1 MAHVNATATGA
12 VVIASTQLSQYWE
25 PRVIAAG
32 NTEFFTY
39 LQNRGA
45 PRILV
50 YASQT
55 AGAIGATVTVQASI
69 SNPAALLQLIAL
81 DISATVV
88 PPGVPTVIPVA
99 VVPSKFIR
107 ISVTA
112 PAGNAVTIE
121 LALMVSQ

>member
-1 MAHVNATATGA
+1 MSHVNATATGA
-12 VVIASTQLSQYWE
+12 IVVAATQLSQYWE
-25 PRVIAAG
+25 ARVINAG
-32 NTEFFTY
+32 ATTFFTY

-45 PRILV
+45 PRLLV

-55 AGAIGATVTVQASI
+55 AGAAGATVSVQASI
-69 SNPAALLQLIAL
+69 SDANAVQTLIPL
-81 DISATVV
+81 EVSATVL

-107 ISVTA
+107 LAVTA
-112 PAGNAVTIE
+112 PAGNAVTVE

>member
-12 VVIASTQLSQYWE
+12 VVTASTQLSQYWE
-25 PRVIAAG
+25 PRVINAG
-32 NTEFFTY
+32 ATLLLTY

-45 PRILV
+45 PRLLV
-50 YASQT
+50 YANQT
-55 AGAIGATVTVQASI
+55 AGAAGATITVQASI
-69 SNPAALLQLIAL
+69 SDANAVQTLIPL

-107 ISVTA
+107 LAVTA

>member
-12 VVIASTQLSQYWE
+12 IVTASTQLSQYWE
-25 PRVIAAG
+25 PRVINAG
-32 NTEFFTY
+32 ATALFTY

-45 PRILV
+45 PRLLV
-50 YASQT
+50 YANQT
-55 AGAIGATVTVQASI
+55 AGAAGATLTVQASI
-69 SNPAALLQLIAL
+69 SDANAAQTLIPL

-107 ISVTA
+107 IAVTA